1 MLGRKQLDGL
11 DDCRQWLC
19 VLIVGNNR
27 QIALKLLCYLYMCIY
42 VYIYIYY
49 LEKMQVHACML
60 YARAYVY
67 TASFFLP
74 AFFLS

>member
-27 QIALKLLCYLYMCIY
+27 QIALKLLCYID
-42 VYIYIYY
+42 IYIFFFG
-49 LEKMQVHACML
+49 KMPVHACMV